1 MGDTAAF
8 QLGTA
13 TNETT
18 MPLPGLSKPKPA
30 PKVTPLEDLVGQK
43 IAMFEIQKKLAV
55 GHTGMVF
62 RANDTEHNPRW
73 PSRSSGRRPR
83 PTNRRCSGSSAMK
96 TMMPIRHENIVQLH
110 AAARRARIAGWPWN
124 TSKAR
129 ASRR

>member
-1 MGDTAAF
+1 MGDTELRF

-62 RANDTEHNPRW
+62 RANDAEHNRAVALKILW
-73 PSRSSGRRPR
+73 P
-83 PTNRRCSGSSAMK
+83 
-96 TMMPIRHENIVQLH
+96 E
-110 AAARRARIAGWPWN
+110 
-124 TSKAR
+124 TSTDE
-129 ASRR
+129 